1 MVDKFDPLIKVLI
14 KNVVLRKSGLRVD
27 VIVLMPRKA
36 IRILNNLMTT
46 DSFRVLLNP
55 VLHILQQC

>member
-27 VIVLMPRKA
+27 VIVLMPRIA